1 MNKRILYLTL
11 KLFNFKI
18 SRITYLFIALILGLM
33 INVNAN
39 EIKVKQL
46 KINTNLLMLVKLEY
60 CDLIKKE
67 KILFI
72 IKNFFFYFNL

>member
-18 SRITYLFIALILGLM
+18 SRITHLFIALILGLM

-46 KINTNLLMLVKLEY
+46 DFKKTQNDLDKVKEIISTGIYDKTFPNSNLNEV
-60 CDLIKKE
+60 
-67 KILFI
+67 
-72 IKNFFFYFNL
+72 